1 LKKKILRAAL
11 TIINSMNLSSF
22 IRNEFNKIKQETIY
36 NIKSMKNYLF
46 TIISTLLSLTALA
59 QNGTISGVL
68 YDANNEVVIYA
79 NVLLHS
85 SADDK
90 MVKVETTDLDG
101 KFKISGI
108 ADGTYYLMAS
118 YVGMDDINQGDLII
132 SGGNTIDLGD
142 ITFAASS
149 VELETAVITAKRAL
163 VEVKPDR
170 TVFNVEGTINSAGE
184 NGLSLMRKAPGV
196 LVDNNNNISVLSRS
210 GVLIYLDGKRL
221 PLSGEDLS
229 NYLQGIPAE
238 QIDKI
243 DIITNPGARYEA
255 EGNAGIIDIRLKK
268 DKSHGANGTI
278 SGSAGMGQLPKAN
291 GSITGNYRNSKFNAF
306 GTLGAMRNEGFN
318 DLNFK
323 NFQNELIIDETN
335 RIENKIKNINYRLG
349 TDYYL
354 ADGHIL
360 GFLVTGRNGSDI
372 ANGVNNSNISTQN
385 APMAIDSILRAGNET
400 VRSVSQYTA
409 NANYRYQ
416 KNNKT
421 FNVDFDFGRFNND
434 GETFQPNEYFGETG
448 AQLSSVITA
457 YDTPR
462 LIDIYTGKIDYETEM
477 LGGKIGVGTKYGVV
491 ASDNTFLFYDVLDGE
506 EIQNDR
512 RSNQFD
518 YNETVTA
525 GYVNY
530 NRSVN
535 QKISFSTGLRVE
547 HTDSKGELMAFLPEL
562 QEPPVDTSYTNIFP
576 TVGISYQY
584 APMHA
589 FSANYGRRINR
600 PDYNVLNPFK
610 EQLSILSFS
619 RGNPFLRPEIVNNIE
634 LGYTYQYRYN
644 LKIAYSRTSDQ
655 ITRLIGPDEED
666 PRAGFINWD
675 NLATQT
681 VWSANLSLPFQFTDK
696 WNAFFNLSSGY
707 TDNQAEYPNG
717 AVVDVQ
723 AFSYNIYSQQTYTLP
738 GGFTGEISGYF
749 NGPGVWGGVFKYNE
763 NWSLN
768 LGLQKKFLNN
778 NLNVKISAQDL
789 FFQSG
794 WDGQSEFD
802 GLVSVGAGNWDS
814 RRANIS
820 VSYNF
825 GNNNVKSRK
834 RKTGIESESKRVG
847 G

>member
-1 LKKKILRAAL
+1 
-11 TIINSMNLSSF
+11 
-22 IRNEFNKIKQETIY
+22 
-36 NIKSMKNYLF
+36 MKNKLF
-46 TIISTLLSLTALA
+46 TILFSLTSIFLFA
-59 QNGTISGVL
+59 QSAEITGTL
-68 YDANNEVVIYA
+68 YDQDQQPIIYA

-85 SADDK
+85 SLDDK

-101 KFKISGI
+101 NFKMVGI
-108 ADGTYYLMAS
+108 EDGNYYLMVS
-118 YVGMDDINQGDLII
+118 YIGMEDIRMNDLVI
-132 SGGNTIDLGD
+132 SESNSLNLGEL
-142 ITFAASS
+142 TFVSSS

-163 VEVKPDR
+163 IEVKPDR

-210 GVLIYLDGKRL
+210 GVLVYLDGKRL
-221 PLSGEDLS
+221 PLAGDDLA

-268 DKSHGANGTI
+268 DKSHGANGTA
-278 SGSAGMGQLPKAN
+278 STSFGVGQLPTAN
-291 GSITGNYRNSKFNAF
+291 ASISGNYRNSKVNAF
-306 GTLGAMRNEGFN
+306 GTLGGMNNEMFN

-323 NFQNELIIDETN
+323 NFQNGLIIDETN
-335 RIENKIKNINYRLG
+335 RIENTIRNINYRLG

-360 GFLVTGRNGSDI
+360 GFLVTGRNGDDIARGNNDSDI
-372 ANGVNNSNISTQN
+372 STLNNPAQ
-385 APMAIDSILRAGNET
+385 IDSVLRANNVT
-400 VRSVSQYTA
+400 DRTVSQYTA
-409 NANYRYQ
+409 NTNYRYQ
-416 KNNKT
+416 KNNNT
-421 FNVDFDFGRFNND
+421 FNIDLDFGRFNND
-434 GETFQPNEYFGETG
+434 GVTQQPNEYFTEDGMP
-448 AQLSSVITA
+448 LSSVITS
-457 YDTPR
+457 YTTPR
-462 LIDIYTGKIDYETEM
+462 TIDIYTGKIDYETEA
-477 LGGKIGVGTKYGVV
+477 LGGKVGIGTKYGVV
-491 ASDNTFLFYDVLDGE
+491 SSDNTFLFNDVVDGV
-506 EIQNDR
+506 EIQNNR
-512 RSNQFD
+512 RSNLFD
-518 YNETVTA
+518 YDEKVTA
-525 GYVNY
+525 GYLSY
-530 NRSVN
+530 NRSIN
-535 QKISFSTGLRVE
+535 EKISISSGLRVE
-547 HTDSKGELMAFLPEL
+547 NTDSKGELTAFLPEL
-562 QEPPVDTSYTNIFP
+562 QEPPVDTNYTNLFP
-576 TVGISYQY
+576 TLGISYQY

-619 RGNPFLRPEIVNNIE
+619 KGNPFLRPEIVNNVE

-644 LKIAYSRTSDQ
+644 LKIGYSRTTDQ

-681 VWSANLSLPFQFTDK
+681 VWSANLSLPFQFTQK
-696 WNAFFNLSSGY
+696 WNAFFNLSTGY

-723 AFSYNIYSQQTYTLP
+723 AWTYNIYTQQTYTLP
-738 GGFTGEISGYF
+738 GGFTGELSGYF
-749 NGPGVWGGVFKYNE
+749 NGPGVWGGVFEYNE
-763 NWSLN
+763 SWSLN

-778 NLNVKISAQDL
+778 NLNVKLSAQDL

-802 GLVSVGAGNWDS
+802 GLTSEGAGNWDS
-814 RRANIS
+814 RRVNLS
-820 VSYNF
+820 MSYNF
-825 GNNNVKSRK
+825 GNNNVKSRN
-834 RKTGIESESKRVG
+834 RKTGIEDESKRVG
-847 G
+847 S

>member
-1 LKKKILRAAL
+1 
-11 TIINSMNLSSF
+11 
-22 IRNEFNKIKQETIY
+22 
-36 NIKSMKNYLF
+36 
-46 TIISTLLSLTALA
+46 
-59 QNGTISGVL
+59 
-68 YDANNEVVIYA
+68 
-79 NVLLHS
+79 
-85 SADDK
+85 

-385 APMAIDSILRAGNET
+385 APMAISLTNIL
-400 VRSVSQYTA
+400 VKTA
-409 NANYRYQ
+409 LN
-416 KNNKT
+416 
-421 FNVDFDFGRFNND
+421 
-434 GETFQPNEYFGETG
+434 
-448 AQLSSVITA
+448 L
-457 YDTPR
+457 
-462 LIDIYTGKIDYETEM
+462 
-477 LGGKIGVGTKYGVV
+477 V
-491 ASDNTFLFYDVLDGE
+491 ASSLHM
-506 EIQNDR
+506 IR
-512 RSNQFD
+512 
-518 YNETVTA
+518 
-525 GYVNY
+525 
-530 NRSVN
+530 
-535 QKISFSTGLRVE
+535 
-547 HTDSKGELMAFLPEL
+547 
-562 QEPPVDTSYTNIFP
+562 
-576 TVGISYQY
+576 
-584 APMHA
+584 
-589 FSANYGRRINR
+589 
-600 PDYNVLNPFK
+600 
-610 EQLSILSFS
+610 
-619 RGNPFLRPEIVNNIE
+619 
-634 LGYTYQYRYN
+634 LG
-644 LKIAYSRTSDQ
+644 
-655 ITRLIGPDEED
+655 
-666 PRAGFINWD
+666 
-675 NLATQT
+675 
-681 VWSANLSLPFQFTDK
+681 
-696 WNAFFNLSSGY
+696 
-707 TDNQAEYPNG
+707 
-717 AVVDVQ
+717 
-723 AFSYNIYSQQTYTLP
+723 
-738 GGFTGEISGYF
+738 
-749 NGPGVWGGVFKYNE
+749 
-763 NWSLN
+763 
-768 LGLQKKFLNN
+768 
-778 NLNVKISAQDL
+778 
-789 FFQSG
+789 
-794 WDGQSEFD
+794 
-802 GLVSVGAGNWDS
+802 
-814 RRANIS
+814 
-820 VSYNF
+820 
-825 GNNNVKSRK
+825 
-834 RKTGIESESKRVG
+834 
-847 G
+847 

>member
-1 LKKKILRAAL
+1 MK
-11 TIINSMNLSSF
+11 NNLFTLLFSF
-22 IRNEFNKIKQETIY
+22 I
-36 NIKSMKNYLF
+36 S
-46 TIISTLLSLTALA
+46 LSLIG
-59 QNGTISGVL
+59 QSGSISGAL
-68 YDANNEVVIYA
+68 FDDANEAVIYA

-85 SADDK
+85 VQDDK

-101 KFKISGI
+101 KFKMSGI
-108 ADGTYYLMAS
+108 TDGDYYLMAS
-118 YVGMDDINQGDLII
+118 YIGMDDIRKD
-132 SGGNTIDLGD
+132 D
-142 ITFAASS
+142 ITISNGQSINLGTLQFAASS

-163 VEVKPDR
+163 IEVKPDR

-210 GVLIYLDGKRL
+210 GVLVYLDGKRL
-221 PLSGEDLS
+221 PLAGDDLA

-278 SGSAGMGQLPKAN
+278 SSSVGVGQLPQAN
-291 GSITGNYRNSKFNAF
+291 ASISGNYRNSKINAF
-306 GTLGAMRNEGFN
+306 GTLGGMNNEMFN
-318 DLNFK
+318 DLDFK
-323 NFQNELIIDETN
+323 NFQNGLIIDETN
-335 RIENKIKNINYRLG
+335 RIENTIRNVNYRLG
-349 TDYYL
+349 TDYYV

-360 GFLVTGRNGSDI
+360 GFLVTGRNGEDL
-372 ANGVNNSNISTQN
+372 ARGNNNSNISTLSNPTQ
-385 APMAIDSILRAGNET
+385 IDSVLRANNVT
-400 VRSVSQYTA
+400 DRTVSQYTA
-409 NANYRYQ
+409 NSNYRYQ
-416 KNNKT
+416 KNNNT
-421 FNVDFDFGRFNND
+421 FNIDLDFGRFNND
-434 GETFQPNEYFGETG
+434 GVTQQPNEYFTEDGTP
-448 AQLSSVITA
+448 LSSVITS
-457 YDTPR
+457 YTTPR
-462 LIDIYTGKIDYETEM
+462 TIDIYTGKIDYETEAF
-477 LGGKIGVGTKYGVV
+477 GGKVGIGTKYGVV
-491 ASDNTFLFYDVLDGE
+491 SSANTFLFNDVIDGVE
-506 EIQNDR
+506 VQNNR
-512 RSNQFD
+512 RSNLFD
-518 YNETVTA
+518 YDEKVTA
-525 GYVNY
+525 GYVSY
-530 NRSVN
+530 NRSLN
-535 QKISFSTGLRVE
+535 DKIAISTGLRVE
-547 HTDSKGELMAFLPEL
+547 NTDSKGELMAFLPEL
-562 QEPPVDTSYTNIFP
+562 QEAPVDTNYTNLFP
-576 TVGISYQY
+576 TLGISYQY

-619 RGNPFLRPEIVNNIE
+619 KGNPFLRPEIVNNVE

-644 LKIAYSRTSDQ
+644 LKVGYSRTTDQ

-696 WNAFFNLSSGY
+696 WNAFFNLSTGY

-723 AFSYNIYSQQTYTLP
+723 AWTYNIYSQQTYALP
-738 GGFTGEISGYF
+738 GGFTGELSGYF
-749 NGPGVWGGVFKYNE
+749 NGPGVWGGVFEYNE
-763 NWSLN
+763 SWSLN

-778 NLNVKISAQDL
+778 NLNVKLSAQDL

-802 GLVSVGAGNWDS
+802 GLISEGAGNWDS
-814 RRANIS
+814 RRVNLS
-820 VSYNF
+820 MSYNF
-825 GNNNVKSRK
+825 GNNNVKSRN
-834 RKTGIESESKRVG
+834 RKTGIEDESKRVG
-847 G
+847 S

>member
-1 LKKKILRAAL
+1 MKI
-11 TIINSMNLSSF
+11 N
-22 IRNEFNKIKQETIY
+22 
-36 NIKSMKNYLF
+36 LF
-46 TIISTLLSLTALA
+46 TLLLSILSIAA
-59 QNGTISGVL
+59 MGQSGNISGTL
-68 YDANNEVVIYA
+68 YDATNQPVLYA

-85 SADDK
+85 STDSS

-108 ADGTYYLMAS
+108 EDGSYFLKAS
-118 YVGMDDINQGDLII
+118 YVGMEDITKDNINI
-132 SGGNTIDLGD
+132 SGANTVELGD
-142 ITFAASS
+142 ITMPASS
-149 VELETAVITAKRAL
+149 IELETAVISAKRAL
-163 VEVKPDR
+163 VEVKADR

-210 GVLIYLDGKRL
+210 GVLVYIDGKRL
-221 PLSGEDLS
+221 PLSGDDLA
-229 NYLQGIPAE
+229 NYLQGLPAE

-278 SGSAGMGQLPKAN
+278 SGSLGMGELPKAN
-291 GSITGNYRNSKFNAF
+291 ASIAGNYRNSKLNAF
-306 GTLGAMRNEGFN
+306 GTLGAMNNENFN

-323 NFQNELIIDETN
+323 NFQNELVIDETN
-335 RIENKIKNINYRLG
+335 RIENTTRNVNYRLG
-349 TDYYL
+349 TDYYV

-360 GFLVTGRNGSDI
+360 GFLVTGRNGDDI
-372 ANGVNNSNISTQN
+372 ATGNNRSEISALSTVTQ
-385 APMAIDSILRAGNET
+385 IDSVLIANNT
-400 VRSVSQYTA
+400 TDRSVSQYTA
-409 NANYRYQ
+409 NTNYRYQ
-416 KNNKT
+416 KNNNT
-421 FNVDFDFGRFNND
+421 FNIDLDFGRFNND
-434 GETFQPNEYFGETG
+434 GVTSQPNEYFSENGTP
-448 AQLSSVITA
+448 LSSVITS
-457 YDTPR
+457 YTTPR
-462 LIDIYTGKIDYETEM
+462 TIDIYTGKIDYETEA
-477 LGGKIGVGTKYGVV
+477 LGGKIGIGTKYGVV
-491 ASDNTFLFYDVLDGE
+491 SSDNTFLFNDVVNDI

-525 GYVNY
+525 GYISY
-530 NRSVN
+530 NRPLGDKMSL
-535 QKISFSTGLRVE
+535 STGLRVE
-547 HTDSKGELMAFLPEL
+547 NTGSKGELTAFLPEL
-562 QEPPVDTSYTNIFP
+562 QEPPVDTSYTNLFP
-576 TVGISYQY
+576 TIGISYQY

-619 RGNPFLRPEIVNNIE
+619 EGNPFLRPEIVNNVE

-644 LKIAYSRTSDQ
+644 FKIAYSRTTDQ

-666 PRAGFINWD
+666 PRAGFINYD

-681 VWSANLSLPFQFTDK
+681 VWSANLSLPFQFTQK

-717 AVVDVQ
+717 AIVDVQ
-723 AFSYNIYSQQTYTLP
+723 AWTYNIYSQQTYTLP
-738 GGFTGEISGYF
+738 GGFTGEVSGYF

-763 NWSLN
+763 TWSLN
-768 LGLQKKFLNN
+768 LGLQKKFLDN
-778 NLNVKISAQDL
+778 NLNVKLSAQDL

-802 GLVSVGAGNWDS
+802 GLLSEGNGNWDS
-814 RRANIS
+814 RKVVLSA
-820 VSYNF
+820 SYNF

-834 RKTGIESESKRVG
+834 RKTGIESESKRAG
-847 G
+847 N